1 MEPSTTTDLISK
13 LRRIYG
19 RTGPPESTELQEEI
33 LAAVQVLDSEAEEI
47 RPRDREDRPG
57 GLLYLDPEIPTVVV
71 PDLHARMEL
80 VLAVLSSKD
89 EQGVA
94 AVDRLAAGRLQ
105 LLCLGDG
112 FHAEGRAAV
121 RWQAAL
127 EEFKGGYRKHIHMD
141 EEMRESLGV
150 MEMVMA
156 LKRQFPNH
164 FHFLK
169 GNHENIANE
178 QGGGNYP
185 FLKFANEGLMVRIY
199 MEHFYGEEILNSYA
213 EFEKS
218 FPILAVGG
226 NFLASHAEPAW
237 FIPKHELIEY
247 RRLPQVVY
255 GLTWTDNGEAEPG
268 SVQQMLEHYLG
279 PEAAMAA
286 YHFGGHRP
294 VHGSYNLRSDERYV
308 QIHDPDRYV
317 VAVLPA
323 GGQIDLDR
331 DIRELD
337 REAFRELIDE

>member
-1 MEPSTTTDLISK
+1 
-13 LRRIYG
+13 
-19 RTGPPESTELQEEI
+19 
-33 LAAVQVLDSEAEEI
+33 VLDDEGEQI
-47 RPRDREDRPG
+47 RPRDREGRPG
-57 GLLYLDPEIPTVVV
+57 GLLYLIPEIPTIVV

-80 VLAVLSSKD
+80 ILSVLAGRD
-89 EQGVA
+89 EAGEPA
-94 AVDRLAAGRLQ
+94 LDRLAAGRLQ
-105 LLCLGDG
+105 ILCLGDG
-112 FHAEGRAAV
+112 FHAEGRAAA

-127 EEFKGGYRKHIHMD
+127 EEFKGGYRKHAHMD
-141 EEMRESLGV
+141 EEMRESIGV

-156 LKRQFPNH
+156 LKRRFPNH

-169 GNHENIANE
+169 GNHENVANE

-199 MEHFYGEEILNSYA
+199 MEHFYGEEALGAYA
-213 EFEKS
+213 ELEKD
-218 FPILAVGG
+218 FPLLAVGG

-237 FIPKHELIEY
+237 FMSERDLIEY

-255 GLTWTDNGEAEPG
+255 GLTWTDNDEAEPD
-268 SVQQMLEHYLG
+268 SVQQMLEHYMG
-279 PEAAMAA
+279 AEAAATA

-294 VHGSYNLRSDERYV
+294 VRRGYNLRSGGRYV

-323 GGQIDLDR
+323 AEIELDR

-337 REAFRELIDE
+337 PEAYRELFDDEETG